1 MDANWKWLCRITAW
15 ERVCARESIIITSHF
30 FVPNTCSE
38 ISYSLALFHL
48 RESAVNCV
56 PVRARASVCVFFM
69 WSFYRAYSPWF
80 MVFCLTAA
88 RTCIITSTFNTTF
101 EIKWSN
107 IITAWVWVMHSLI
120 ESQIKYRISL
130 ISFRIFRIVVVV
142 FDAFTP
148 PCRCF
153 RWHNDRCFRMEY
165 GTCGILIISSFFLR
179 LFLVLIDQ
187 ILKCQFFSFGEGQF
201 YAVNFCISFVMTRMQ
216 AANVLCDLCDNKHM
230 VNLNESTRRE

>member
-1 MDANWKWLCRITAW
+1 MVYGL
-15 ERVCARESIIITSHF
+15 
-30 FVPNTCSE
+30 
-38 ISYSLALFHL
+38 LFD
-48 RESAVNCV
+48 SG
-56 PVRARASVCVFFM
+56 
-69 WSFYRAYSPWF
+69 
-80 MVFCLTAA
+80 A

-142 FDAFTP
+142 FAVFTP

-165 GTCGILIISSFFLR
+165 GTCGIIISSFFLR
-179 LFLVLIDQ
+179 LFLVLIDR
-187 ILKCQFFSFGEGQF
+187 ISKCQFFLSFGEGQF
-201 YAVNFCISFVMTRMQ
+201 YAVNFYISFVMTRMQ
-216 AANVLCDLCDNKHM
+216 AANVLCDLITNTWWTSM
-230 VNLNESTRRE
+230 NLPKESKRERCCVQ